1 MFQCFGVQLT
11 VLMFVNRNFKVDDDV
26 VYEVSLLLLLLLLN
40 FQSGKYSVQLN
51 PFGLKIKIKFR
62 VELKLT

>member
-1 MFQCFGVQLT
+1 
-11 VLMFVNRNFKVDDDV
+11 MFVNRNFKVDDDV
-26 VYEVSLLLLLLLLN
+26 VYEVSLLLLLN

-62 VELKLT
+62 IELKLT